1 MVKGMAKRKIF
12 RRRRNGDGS
21 VVKRKDGR
29 FQASRMFHGKRLY
42 FYSWDEAECYR
53 WLDELKVKEMQGMPI
68 TNGDVTLEEFA
79 RCYIERYCKP
89 YVRPATLKNYQGY
102 NENYIAASNIGKMK
116 LCRIYADHIQD
127 FVNEL
132 VEKGLSGKTIANIMS
147 FLEAVFSQAVR
158 SRLIFFN
165 PCEGVRLPKKKTRER
180 PLISEEEYNRLL
192 KSADTQTMRTAIA
205 VLGEGLRIGE
215 LLGLQWKDFIET
227 EGVPVL
233 RVSKALK
240 REYIFDEKQEKAKGA
255 KTDIRL
261 SDTKT
266 ESSERFVPLLP
277 SIISELE
284 KLKTEQSTI
293 AGQFGIDFTNEL
305 FIIGSVGSNGFKYI
319 TPDKFRADF
328 AKCVKKAGLP
338 KEVTPHALRRY
349 TSSTLI
355 RKGASPAAV
364 AKLLGHAHPSTTL
377 TYYSRESFQG
387 TFEAVKLLEND
398 IQAV

>member
-1 MVKGMAKRKIF
+1 MAKRKIF
-12 RRRRNGDGS
+12 RRRRNGEGS
-21 VVKRKDGR
+21 VVQRKEGR
-29 FQASRMFHGKRLY
+29 FQASRMFHGKRIY
-42 FYSWDEAECYR
+42 FYSWDEAECYH

-68 TNGDVTLEEFA
+68 TDSNATLEEYT
-79 RCYIERYCKP
+79 CNYIERYCKP

-158 SRLIFFN
+158 SRLIFYN
-165 PCEGVRLPKKKTRER
+165 PCEGIRLPKKKTRER
-180 PLISEEEYNRLL
+180 PLITEEEFERLL
-192 KSADTQTMRTAIA
+192 ESADTQTMRTAIA

-215 LLGLQWKDFIET
+215 LLALQWKDLKEV
-227 EGVPVL
+227 EGVKIL
-233 RVSKALK
+233 SISKGLK
-240 REYIFDEKQEKAKGA
+240 REYLFDDAAEKKNGS
-255 KTDIRL
+255 KTEVKV

-266 ESSERFVPLLP
+266 DSSVRQVPVTQSVLAALDALK
-277 SIISELE
+277 SEQQL
-284 KLKTEQSTI
+284 I
-293 AGQFGIDFTNEL
+293 AQELGIQFMDEYFIVSSVIDIGFT
-305 FIIGSVGSNGFKYI
+305 YT

-338 KEVTPHALRRY
+338 KEVTPHALRKY

-355 RKGASPAAV
+355 RKGASPVAV
-364 AKLLGHAHPSTTL
+364 AKLLGHSNCSTTL
-377 TYYSRESFQG
+377 NYYSRENIKG

>member
-1 MVKGMAKRKIF
+1 MAKRKIF
-12 RRRRNGDGS
+12 RRRRNGEGS
-21 VVKRKDGR
+21 VIKRKDGR
-29 FQASRMFHGKRLY
+29 YQASRMFHGKRLY

-116 LCRIYADHIQD
+116 LYRIYADHIQD

-132 VEKGLSGKTIANIMS
+132 VEKGLSGKTIANIIA

-165 PCEGVRLPKKKTRER
+165 PCEGVRLPKKKTSER
-180 PLISEEEYNRLL
+180 PLISEEEYDRLL

-215 LLGLQWKDFIET
+215 LLGLQWKDCIEV

-240 REYIFDEKQEKAKGA
+240 REYIFDDKQEKAKGA

-266 ESSERFVPLLP
+266 DSSVRQVPVTQSVLASLDALK
-277 SIISELE
+277 SEQQLFARE
-284 KLKTEQSTI
+284 
-293 AGQFGIDFTNEL
+293 FGIQFMDEYFIVSSVSDIGFT
-305 FIIGSVGSNGFKYI
+305 YT

-338 KEVTPHALRRY
+338 KEVTPHALRKY
-349 TSSTLI
+349 TSLE
-355 RKGASPAAV
+355 
-364 AKLLGHAHPSTTL
+364 L
-377 TYYSRESFQG
+377 SRNVQS
-387 TFEAVKLLEND
+387 ENTQ
-398 IQAV
+398 I